1 MSLTAQQHFQH
12 RGRFDWKIRQVS
24 LLVAIQPLQHLIPSI
39 LSLSPL
45 HLLSSLDPVCPSI
58 TSIIRLY
65 RSLHCTYSAHS
76 VLSVHLIALCQS
88 VSLQLCQ
95 SLNLGL
101 KIYQAKSMSRHLS
114 VCNSANDILNLYI
127 LPNEDTPQIQKYQLC
142 RIAPYQWCES

>member
-1 MSLTAQQHFQH
+1 MSSPVPQHLQH
-12 RGRFDWKIRQVS
+12 RCRFDCRIRQVN
-24 LLVAIQPLQHLIPSI
+24 LQVAIQPPPITT
-39 LSLSPL
+39 L
-45 HLLSSLDPVCPSI
+45 HLLCLFDPACPSI

-65 RSLHCTYSAHS
+65 RSLHCTYSSHS
-76 VLSVHLIALCQS
+76 ILSFHLIALCQS

-127 LPNEDTPQIQKYQLC
+127 LPNEDTPQIQKHQLC